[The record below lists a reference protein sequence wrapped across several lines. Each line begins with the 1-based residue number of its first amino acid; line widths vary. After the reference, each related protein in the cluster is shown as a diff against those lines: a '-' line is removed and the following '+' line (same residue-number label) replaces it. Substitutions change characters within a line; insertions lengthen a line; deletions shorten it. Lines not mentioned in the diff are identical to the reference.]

1 MSNSNLIVTSSPH
14 IRDAVTIPR
23 IMHTVNLTLLPVAL
37 MAVYFFG
44 ISAFLIILTC
54 VVTSLLT
61 EYIWQKARGQRVTI
75 TDGSAILTGLL
86 LALTLPPRLPLWMAA
101 IGAVVAISLG
111 KHVFGGLGHNP
122 FNPALIGRAFLV
134 MCFSVEMTTWYLPR
148 AVDTVAT
155 ATPLASLKMS
165 AVDTVGTATPVP
177 DAGITE
183 IASDYWSLF
192 IGNVSGSLGETSAL
206 VIILGG
212 LYLIYKGYVDYRIPV
227 GYFGTVAA
235 LSAIFGHDPIWQL
248 LAGGLMLG
256 GFYMLTDM
264 VTSPITKKGRWI
276 FGIGAGIIVVLN
288 RLFGGYPE
296 GVLYSIL
303 LMNMAVPLIN
313 RFTRPR
319 TYGEVKR

>member
-1 MSNSNLIVTSSPH
+1 MSNPNLVVTSSPH
-14 IRDAVTIPR
+14 IRDADTIPR

-44 ISAFLIILTC
+44 ISAFLIIMTC
-54 VVTSLLT
+54 VLTSVLT
-61 EYIWQKARGQRVTI
+61 EYIWQKARGKKVTI

-86 LALTLPPRLPLWMAA
+86 LALTLPPSLPLWMAV

-111 KHVFGGLGHNP
+111 KQVFGGLGHNP
-122 FNPALIGRAFLV
+122 FNPALIGRAFLTIA
-134 MCFSVEMTTWYLPR
+134 FSVEMTSWHLPG

-155 ATPLASLKMS
+155 ATPLAALKMN
-165 AVDTVGTATPVP
+165 G
-177 DAGITE
+177 

-227 GYFGTVAA
+227 AYFGTVAA
-235 LSAIFGHDPIWQL
+235 LSVIFGHDPIWHL

-303 LMNMAVPLIN
+303 IMNMTVPLIN

-319 TYGEVKR
+319 TYGEVRR

>member
-1 MSNSNLIVTSSPH
+1 MSNPNLVVTSSPH
-14 IRDAVTIPR
+14 IRDADTIPR

-44 ISAFLIILTC
+44 ISAFLIIMTC
-54 VVTSLLT
+54 VLTSVLT
-61 EYIWQKARGQRVTI
+61 EYIWQKARGKKVTI

-86 LALTLPPRLPLWMAA
+86 LALTLPPSLPLWMAV

-111 KHVFGGLGHNP
+111 KQVFGGIGHNP
-122 FNPALIGRAFLV
+122 FNPALIGRAFLTIA
-134 MCFSVEMTTWYLPR
+134 FSVEMTSWHLPG

-155 ATPLASLKMS
+155 ATPLAALKMN
-165 AVDTVGTATPVP
+165 G
-177 DAGITE
+177 

-227 GYFGTVAA
+227 AYFGTVAA
-235 LSAIFGHDPIWQL
+235 LSVIFGHDPIWHL

-303 LMNMAVPLIN
+303 IMNMTVPLIN

-319 TYGEVKR
+319 TYGEVRR

>member
-1 MSNSNLIVTSSPH
+1 MSNPNLVVTSSPH
-14 IRDAVTIPR
+14 IRDADTIPR

-44 ISAFLIILTC
+44 IRAFLIIMTC
-54 VVTSLLT
+54 VLTSVLT
-61 EYIWQKARGQRVTI
+61 EYIWQKARGKKVTI

-86 LALTLPPRLPLWMAA
+86 LALTLPPRLPLWMAM
-101 IGAVVAISLG
+101 IGAIVAISLG
-111 KHVFGGLGHNP
+111 KQVFGGLGHNP
-122 FNPALIGRAFLV
+122 FNPALIGRAFLTIA
-134 MCFSVEMTTWYLPR
+134 FSVEMTSWHLPG
-148 AVDTVAT
+148 AVDTVAA
-155 ATPLASLKMS
+155 ATPLAALKMN
-165 AVDTVGTATPVP
+165 G
-177 DAGITE
+177 

-227 GYFGTVAA
+227 AYFGTVAA
-235 LSAIFGHDPIWQL
+235 LSVIFGQDPIWHL

-303 LMNMAVPLIN
+303 IMNMTVPLIN

-319 TYGEVKR
+319 TYGEVRR